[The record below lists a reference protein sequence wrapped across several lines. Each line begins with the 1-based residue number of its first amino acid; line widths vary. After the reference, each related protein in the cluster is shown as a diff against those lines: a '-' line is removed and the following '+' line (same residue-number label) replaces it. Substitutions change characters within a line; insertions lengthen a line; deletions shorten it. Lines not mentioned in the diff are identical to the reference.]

1 MSNVKMSNV
10 KKFLIGLLCTAFLLC
25 MLMAFKGFIPVY
37 IV

>member
-1 MSNVKMSNV
+1 MSNVKRTVMG
-10 KKFLIGLLCTAFLLC
+10 ILCTAFLLC